1 MALTEVLLRFKE
13 LSGRSCPS
21 VVGAHGG
28 FRRAVRE
35 AVRCTESSWSVGS
48 IDMASYPEHPD
59 RDRTIWGQNAADA
72 CMASVLI
79 SSLAGTSPHNEF
91 PLLLTCTLKPKP
103 YRGKPRTSNL
113 PTHCMIFCH
122 TPHT

>member
-1 MALTEVLLRFKE
+1 MALTEDLFKVKE
-13 LSGRSCPS
+13 LSGRFCPS
-21 VVGAHGG
+21 VVGAHRG
-28 FRRAVRE
+28 FRRAFRE

-79 SSLAGTSPHNEF
+79 PSLAGTSPHNEF
-91 PLLLTCTLKPKP
+91 PALLTCTLNPKGASP
-103 YRGKPRTSNL
+103 EPRICPRTA
-113 PTHCMIFCH
+113 
-122 TPHT
+122 